1 MNKSK
6 VYLEKVEANL
16 AQYNAKLAGMKARTA
31 EVRADMKLEYISQM
45 ESLEKKRD
53 GFAVKYGQLK
63 ESNGQAWH
71 DVKTGTENAWNDM
84 EESIEKAISRFK

>member
-1 MNKSK
+1 MDKSK

-16 AQYNAKLAGMKARTA
+16 AQYNAKLAGMTAKAA

-53 GFAVKYGQLK
+53 GFLVKYGQLK
-63 ESNGQAWH
+63 ESNGQAWE
-71 DVKTGTENAWNDM
+71 DLKAGTEKAWNDM
-84 EESIEKAISRFK
+84 EGSIEKAISRFK